1 MRAIKEEEDLSD
13 KWYVYQHY
21 FLGTKENPEQ
31 YSGIGQGGDAWD
43 LSRHSHF
50 VRLSNVLHSGIG
62 FNINMVATRIDT
74 KKEAEDI
81 LLDFEN
87 SMENPKYVKRY
98 DISRSR
104 VATLVGAKK
113 VKKKSTKKGKKEIK
127 LTNKGVNKEVDKTV
141 RKVKETKK
149 LTNKGVSKQVNK
161 DVNKPVKKVEKTKKL
176 TKRVDEIVKKVKA
189 TRTRKGV
196 SVVTPK
202 GKFQSATAASEA
214 IGVSVPTILYRCKN
228 PKLKDWYKEVL

>member
-127 LTNKGVNKEVDKTV
+127 LTNKGV
-141 RKVKETKK
+141 
-149 LTNKGVSKQVNK
+149 SKQVNK